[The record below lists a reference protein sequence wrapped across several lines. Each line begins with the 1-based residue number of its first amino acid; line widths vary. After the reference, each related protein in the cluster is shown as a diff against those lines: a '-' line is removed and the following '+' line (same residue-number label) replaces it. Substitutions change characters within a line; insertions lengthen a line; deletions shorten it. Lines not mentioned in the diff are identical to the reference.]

1 MLLLLLYNQH
11 FLTFFFK
18 HFLAMKRDNKYPAS
32 KICYI
37 HAFSIHF
44 SCLENWEVTI
54 LLACLITCKGP
65 DSAEHC
71 AQRPMLKFLVE
82 KTENNM
88 NKSTGE
94 WPVRHQFAL
103 RSSHCK
109 IQYVRVHILAPWVPS
124 MCKASSSVHFN
135 PLN

>member
-1 MLLLLLYNQH
+1 M
-11 FLTFFFK
+11 
-18 HFLAMKRDNKYPAS
+18 
-32 KICYI
+32 
-37 HAFSIHF
+37 
-44 SCLENWEVTI
+44 TI
-54 LLACLITCKGP
+54 LQVIRHASKGP

-109 IQYVRVHILAPWVPS
+109 IQYVRVHILAP
-124 MCKASSSVHFN
+124 
-135 PLN
+135 